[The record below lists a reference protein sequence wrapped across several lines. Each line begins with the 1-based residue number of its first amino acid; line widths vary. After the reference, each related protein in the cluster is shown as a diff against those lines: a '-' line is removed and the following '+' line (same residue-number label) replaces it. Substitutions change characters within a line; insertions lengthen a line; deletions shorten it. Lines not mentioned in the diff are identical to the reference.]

1 MKPLV
6 IAVIATLFIMAAG
19 PQSQAPRRTRWPF
32 ELRDSANSTVRRL
45 PGTLQL
51 DSDIVAFRPSS
62 GSYVL
67 GDGSLGALPAPLVPD
82 SCVRLV
88 GTAEL
93 YRTPYRD
100 RDSVFINFTPG
111 ASDCGLNVHGAVRG
125 DSVSGAWYQPSIRG
139 YRAKG
144 RFVMWRDQ

>member
-32 ELRDSANSTVRRL
+32 EL
-45 PGTLQL
+45 
-51 DSDIVAFRPSS
+51 S